1 MSGLAKFVEGKVVG
15 VRQWTDRLFSIM
27 VDAPVEPYNA
37 GQFGKLVLEIDGE
50 VVGRPYSY
58 VNSPHERPLE
68 FYYITVD
75 GGPLTE
81 KLVKMVPGDTIYLAP
96 KAAGF
101 MVLSELPPAENLWML
116 STGTALGPFL
126 AILKTP
132 DPWSRFKDIALIHAV
147 RHVHEL
153 TYRDQ
158 IDMLLARHPGQ
169 LRYVPFVSREITD
182 FALSGRVP
190 AAIRDGQLQKK
201 ARMELTPEKS
211 QIMICGNPEMVSD
224 TSATLIEMGFRKNKR
239 KDPGHIT
246 VENYW

>member
-1 MSGLAKFVEGKVVG
+1 VSGLAKFVEGKVVG
-15 VRQWTDRLFSIM
+15 VRRWTDRLFSIM
-27 VDAPVEPYNA
+27 VDAPVEPYQA

-50 VVGRPYSY
+50 VVARPYSY
-58 VNSPHERPLE
+58 VNAPQERPLE

-81 KLVKMVPGDTIYLAP
+81 RLIGLVPGNTIYLAP

-101 MVLSELPPAENLWML
+101 LILSELPPAENLWLL

-147 RHVHEL
+147 RHTHEL

-158 IDMLLARHPGQ
+158 IDKLLAEHPGQ
-169 LRYVPFVSREITD
+169 LRYMPFVSREATD

-190 AAIRDGQLQKK
+190 DAIRDGRLQAK
-201 ARMELTPEKS
+201 AGMELAPEKS
-211 QIMICGNPEMVSD
+211 QIMICGNPDMVKD
-224 TSATLIEMGFRKNKR
+224 TTDTLLAMGFRKNRR
-239 KDPGHIT
+239 KEPGHIT